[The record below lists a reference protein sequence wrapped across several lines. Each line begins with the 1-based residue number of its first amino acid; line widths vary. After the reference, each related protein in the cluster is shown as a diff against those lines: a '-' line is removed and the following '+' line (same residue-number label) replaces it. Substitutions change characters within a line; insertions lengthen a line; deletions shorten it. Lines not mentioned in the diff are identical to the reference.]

1 MNAKQIVKLSNIIG
15 ITSILLLL
23 YWVFTFIV
31 IEVFGLK
38 VFRENMTESFYLSIL
53 GILAL
58 MAGSLIVNLM
68 FNLTRIAERKNEDE
82 VNTKSNRR
90 KVMTL
95 LLIFP
100 LILIILFGGN
110 YLTSAK
116 KEKMLI
122 NSANSI
128 IESNKTN
135 SDKLLNYTFSKSYI
149 KETTGILRVL
159 SATDK
164 NFPSVTLIVK
174 DSIKGASAFLG
185 FNAYYNESL
194 DANDSIQPQKVNYI
208 YQTTKEER
216 AYLNE
221 VFNQNNDEL
230 RYSSS
235 KGVYELFYP
244 YKKNGKTIIL
254 YFSEQQ
260 RYGKIGS

>member
-15 ITSILLLL
+15 ITSILLLV

-90 KVMTL
+90 KFAVL

-100 LILIILFGGN
+100 LILIILFGGD

-122 NSANSI
+122 SSAKSI
-128 IESNKTN
+128 IESNKAN

-159 SATDK
+159 SSTDK

-174 DSIKGASAFLG
+174 DSIKDSPVFLG

-194 DANDSIQPQKVNYI
+194 DSDTIQPQKVNYI
-208 YQTTKEER
+208 YQTNKEER

-221 VFNQNNDEL
+221 VFNKNSDEL

-235 KGVYELFYP
+235 NGNYELFYP
-244 YKKNGKTIIL
+244 YKKNGKTIII

-260 RYGKIGS
+260 RYGKLGS

>member
-1 MNAKQIVKLSNIIG
+1 MNAKQIVRLSNVIG
-15 ITSILLLL
+15 IASILLLV

-31 IEVFGLK
+31 IQVFGLK

-58 MAGSLIVNLM
+58 MAGSLIVNMM

-82 VNTKSNRR
+82 TNAKSNRR
-90 KVMTL
+90 KFLTL

-100 LILIILFGGN
+100 IILIILFGGD
-110 YLTSAK
+110 YLTSEK

-122 NSANSI
+122 SSAKSI
-128 IESNKTN
+128 VESNKPN
-135 SDKLLNYTFSKSYI
+135 SDKLLNYTFSKAYI

-159 SATDK
+159 SDTDK

-174 DSIKGASAFLG
+174 DSINGSSVFLG
-185 FNAYYNESL
+185 FSAYYNESL
-194 DANDSIQPQKVNYI
+194 DSDTIQPQKVNYI

-216 AYLNE
+216 VYLNE
-221 VFNQNNDEL
+221 VFNKNNDEI

-235 KGVYELFYP
+235 DGNYELFYP
-244 YKKNGKTIIL
+244 YRKNGKTIII

-260 RYGKIGS
+260 RYGKLGS

>member
-1 MNAKQIVKLSNIIG
+1 MNAKQIVRLSNIIG

-38 VFRENMTESFYLSIL
+38 VFRQNMTESFYLSIL

-82 VNTKSNRR
+82 VNTKSTRR
-90 KVMTL
+90 KVATL

-122 NSANSI
+122 DSAKSI
-128 IESNKTN
+128 IESNKSN
-135 SDKLLNYTFSKSYI
+135 SDKLLNYTFSKAYI

-174 DSIKGASAFLG
+174 DSIKGSPVFLG

-194 DANDSIQPQKVNYI
+194 DSNDSIQPQKVNYI

-221 VFNQNNDEL
+221 VFNKNSDEL

-244 YKKNGKTIIL
+244 YKKNGKTIII

-260 RYGKIGS
+260 RYGKM

>member
-1 MNAKQIVKLSNIIG
+1 MNAKQIVRLSNIIG
-15 ITSILLLL
+15 IASILLLV

-31 IEVFGLK
+31 IQVFGLK

-82 VNTKSNRR
+82 INPKSNRR
-90 KVMTL
+90 KFVTL

-100 LILIILFGGN
+100 LILIVLFGGD
-110 YLTSAK
+110 YLTSQK

-122 NSANSI
+122 SSAKSI
-128 IESNKTN
+128 VESNKPN

-159 SATDK
+159 SQTDK
-164 NFPSVTLIVK
+164 NFPVVTLIVK
-174 DSIKGASAFLG
+174 DSIKGTSVFLG
-185 FNAYYNESL
+185 FNAYYNEGL
-194 DANDSIQPQKVNYI
+194 DNDTIQPQKVNYI

-216 AYLNE
+216 IYLNE
-221 VFNQNNDEL
+221 VFNKNSDEI

-235 KGVYELFYP
+235 NGTYELFYP
-244 YKKNGKTIIL
+244 YRKNGKTIII

-260 RYGKIGS
+260 RYGKLGS

>member
-1 MNAKQIVKLSNIIG
+1 MNAKQIVRLSNIIG
-15 ITSILLLL
+15 IASILLLV

-90 KVMTL
+90 KFAVL

-100 LILIILFGGN
+100 LILSILFGGD

-122 NSANSI
+122 DSAKSI
-128 IESNKTN
+128 IESNKSN
-135 SDKLLNYTFSKSYI
+135 SDKLLNYTFSKAYI

-159 SATDK
+159 SETDN

-174 DSIKGASAFLG
+174 DSIKDSPVFLG
-185 FNAYYNESL
+185 FNAYYDEIL
-194 DANDSIQPQKVNYI
+194 EANDSIQPKKVNYI
-208 YQTTKEER
+208 YKTTKEER

-221 VFNQNNDEL
+221 VFDKNNDEL
-230 RYSSS
+230 CYSSR
-235 KGVYELFYP
+235 KGNYELFYP
-244 YKKNGKTIIL
+244 YKKNGKTIII

>member
-15 ITSILLLL
+15 IASILLLV

-31 IEVFGLK
+31 IQVFGLK

-90 KVMTL
+90 KFAVL

-100 LILIILFGGN
+100 LILIILFGGD

-122 NSANSI
+122 SSAKSI
-128 IESNKTN
+128 IESNKLN
-135 SDKLLNYTFSKSYI
+135 SDKLLNYTFSKAYI
-149 KETTGILRVL
+149 KETTGILRIL
-159 SATDK
+159 SETDK

-174 DSIKGASAFLG
+174 DSIKDSPVFLG
-185 FNAYYNESL
+185 FSAYYNEGL
-194 DANDSIQPQKVNYI
+194 DSDTIQPQKVNYI

-216 AYLNE
+216 VYLNE
-221 VFNQNNDEL
+221 VFNKNSDEL
-230 RYSSS
+230 RYSSRN
-235 KGVYELFYP
+235 GNYELFYP
-244 YKKNGKTIIL
+244 YKKNGKTIII

-260 RYGKIGS
+260 RYGKLGS